1 MIDASESALFQY
13 IQTDFEYNS
22 AGLLIQLTYS
32 DADLIDAN
40 NTEGIT
46 EQYAVE
52 YDGRGYI
59 VGEQLVLDYSTT
71 EAMTTLYKAYEYDSI
86 GRLVKAA
93 RGDNQET
100 VWSNWDHLTEYT
112 YDRIGNRLSMDD
124 GTDTYAY
131 SYTQF
136 NQLEEVAKNSS
147 TFETCE
153 YDLLGNQTVKYAE
166 YSSGNPTVAVVY
178 SYDLR
183 NQLKDVGTTTDV
195 TGLTNVTTINE
206 NIYNANGQRIS
217 KSEDSATEKYF
228 YSGSALIYTKSGSG
242 RMMTENILDLS
253 GNIIASTRFDDDGD
267 ENTPN
272 QWEGKY
278 FFYHYDIRGSVTAI
292 VDPDGNSVKAYAYDE
307 FGNLSESGEATFDN
321 EVTFTGSIKDT
332 STGLQYMNA
341 RYYEPTTGRFIT
353 QDSYTGNPYDPW
365 TQHLY
370 SYCGNNA
377 VNMIDPTGHKAMM
390 IGGGPSL
397 SRYQRFNS
405 DLLITSMFT
414 ENPLISDDPDEIIG
428 RSHVESKLETLIST
442 FDSGVSLKTAIK
454 GYAEYFVRPMIESAE
469 ENLSKLDGTLSKGIS
484 LAGSPTFWNY
494 NVQIGQTFDFKGN
507 VETQVTYGTGPII
520 TSNPG
525 GSIMGYLTTTNAP
538 FAENLRGMGYQIGGS
553 AGVPVLSAPLGAG
566 YEFNMLQ
573 NEELDINGNININ
586 NYVGNTYLFGF
597 STPGVEGHVEFT
609 YTKPYEQYSFNYY
622 YVAYS
627 ILDFIKDW

>member
-1 MIDASESALFQY
+1 
-13 IQTDFEYNS
+13 
-22 AGLLIQLTYS
+22 
-32 DADLIDAN
+32 
-40 NTEGIT
+40 
-46 EQYAVE
+46 
-52 YDGRGYI
+52 
-59 VGEQLVLDYSTT
+59 
-71 EAMTTLYKAYEYDSI
+71 MT
-86 GRLVKAA
+86 
-93 RGDNQET
+93 
-100 VWSNWDHLTEYT
+100 
-112 YDRIGNRLSMDD
+112 MDD

-166 YSSGNPTVAVVY
+166 YSSGNPTAAVVY

-292 VDPDGNSVKAYAYDE
+292 VDPDGESVKAYAYDE

-370 SYCGNNA
+370 SYCGNNP

-390 IGGGPSL
+390 IGGASYPSND
-397 SRYQRFNS
+397 SNDR
-405 DLLITSMFT
+405 
-414 ENPLISDDPDEIIG
+414 ISEPDYGKLASGSAVMVIG
-428 RSHVESKLETLIST
+428 
-442 FDSGVSLKTAIK
+442 AI
-454 GYAEYFVRPMIESAE
+454 AFAAA
-469 ENLSKLDGTLSKGIS
+469 
-484 LAGSPTFWNY
+484 LA
-494 NVQIGQTFDFKGN
+494 V
-507 VETQVTYGTGPII
+507 GTG
-520 TSNPG
+520 G
-525 GSIMGYLTTTNAP
+525 
-538 FAENLRGMGYQIGGS
+538 
-553 AGVPVLSAPLGAG
+553 AGVPASLAIVAAATGTAGAYSMTTG
-566 YEFNMLQ
+566 FADMNEAFTGRNFIKE
-573 NEELDINGNININ
+573 NIGEELYYDSQLISCGVSAIGIQNLAPYLDSGSNSNSNNNSKNVNNTKIINPDDWRESDGKPRWPADNGFDGTTNPKFILEPGTIFDR
-586 NYVGNTYLFGF
+586 YGDPGGYYASPFNT
-597 STPGVEGHVEFT
+597 
-609 YTKPYEQYSFNYY
+609 PYEQRSLFPGPRGDYNVYQVPKPIMVEKGFVAQWFGQPGGGVQYYFNQ
-622 YVAYS
+622 S
-627 ILDFIKDW
+627 IEELLDIGAIQQIGPNQ

>member
-1 MIDASESALFQY
+1 
-13 IQTDFEYNS
+13 
-22 AGLLIQLTYS
+22 
-32 DADLIDAN
+32 
-40 NTEGIT
+40 
-46 EQYAVE
+46 
-52 YDGRGYI
+52 
-59 VGEQLVLDYSTT
+59 
-71 EAMTTLYKAYEYDSI
+71 MT
-86 GRLVKAA
+86 
-93 RGDNQET
+93 
-100 VWSNWDHLTEYT
+100 
-112 YDRIGNRLSMDD
+112 MDD

-206 NIYNANGQRIS
+206 NIYNTNGQRIS

-228 YSGSALIYTKSGSG
+228 YSGSSLIYTKSGSG

-253 GNIIASTRFDDDGD
+253 GNIIASTCFDDDGD

-292 VDPDGNSVKAYAYDE
+292 VDPDGESVKAYAYDE

-370 SYCGNNA
+370 SYCGNNP

-390 IGGGPSL
+390 IDGGASRPSARAKV
-397 SRYQRFNS
+397 SR
-405 DLLITSMFT
+405 
-414 ENPLISDDPDEIIG
+414 
-428 RSHVESKLETLIST
+428 K
-442 FDSGVSLKTAIK
+442 
-454 GYAEYFVRPMIESAE
+454 
-469 ENLSKLDGTLSKGIS
+469 
-484 LAGSPTFWNY
+484 
-494 NVQIGQTFDFKGN
+494 
-507 VETQVTYGTGPII
+507 
-520 TSNPG
+520 
-525 GSIMGYLTTTNAP
+525 
-538 FAENLRGMGYQIGGS
+538 
-553 AGVPVLSAPLGAG
+553 
-566 YEFNMLQ
+566 
-573 NEELDINGNININ
+573 
-586 NYVGNTYLFGF
+586 
-597 STPGVEGHVEFT
+597 
-609 YTKPYEQYSFNYY
+609 
-622 YVAYS
+622 
-627 ILDFIKDW
+627 